1 MTKKQNKQKYHP
13 GDVLSLR
20 LPSNFTSEELEG
32 LNHLKFKLDRD
43 FNKVVAPL
51 LLKSIDA
58 YMQEEKKE
66 ITVPLPKKLTV
77 EQEAN
82 FNNPLVK
89 QLIGQLVYQLILNP
103 AQPIDVDMISQNNT
117 IPTKEPGNEPTHF
130 KNSFGANFINN
141 NFDFDDDE

>member
-1 MTKKQNKQKYHP
+1 MTKKQNKQKYNP

-20 LPSNFTSEELEG
+20 LPSNFTNEELEG
-32 LNHLKFKLDRD
+32 LNDLKFKLDRD

-103 AQPIDVDMISQNNT
+103 AQPIDVDMIFQNNT
-117 IPTKEPGNEPTHF
+117 ISTKETGNEPTHF

-141 NFDFDDDE
+141 NFDFDE